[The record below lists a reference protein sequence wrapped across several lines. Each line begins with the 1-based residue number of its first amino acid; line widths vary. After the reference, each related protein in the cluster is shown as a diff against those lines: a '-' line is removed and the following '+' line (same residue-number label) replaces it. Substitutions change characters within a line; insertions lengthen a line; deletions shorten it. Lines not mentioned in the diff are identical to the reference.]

1 MSSERAPAG
10 GIVMNLVM
18 DLVLEFHRGE
28 AIEDSALED
37 ALKIA
42 PSNEPRSGS
51 LPALLHRFGNQ
62 NFTFGTMSYRDLR
75 EIFRAI
81 EPGPNDV
88 FCDAGAGYGHAVF
101 YGACVADCRFRAV
114 EILPV
119 RCNAMRK
126 TARRLGL
133 EVEIVEGDALAQ
145 DYADVSYLFVNNP
158 FFPDAAQRFV
168 DGLTLA
174 RKRPL
179 TVIAVHNIVNTFR
192 EHSDFSEI
200 DVGADLPN
208 YCFGVFR
215 WKMPRKAQGV

>member
-1 MSSERAPAG
+1 MSSEGAPIS
-10 GIVMNLVM
+10 GIVM
-18 DLVLEFHRGE
+18 DLVLDFHRGE
-28 AIEDSALED
+28 AIEDSTLAH

-62 NFTFGTMSYRDLR
+62 NFSFGTMSFRDLR

-81 EPGPNDV
+81 EPRPGDV

-114 EILPV
+114 EILPL
-119 RCNAMRK
+119 RCAAMRK
-126 TARRLGL
+126 TARRLRL
-133 EVEIVEGDALAQ
+133 DVEIVEGDALAQ
-145 DYADVSYLFVNNP
+145 SYADVSHLFVNNP
-158 FFPDAAQRFV
+158 FFPDAAKRFV
-168 DGLTLA
+168 DGLTIT
-174 RKRPL
+174 RMHPL
-179 TVIAVHNIVNTFR
+179 TVIAVHNIVDTFR
-192 EHSDFSEI
+192 GASDFSEI

-215 WKMPRKAQGV
+215 WKTPRQAR

>member
-1 MSSERAPAG
+1 
-10 GIVMNLVM
+10 
-18 DLVLEFHRGE
+18 
-28 AIEDSALED
+28 
-37 ALKIA
+37 
-42 PSNEPRSGS
+42 
-51 LPALLHRFGNQ
+51 LLHRFGNQ
-62 NFTFGTMSYRDLR
+62 NFSFGTLSFRDLR

-81 EPGPNDV
+81 KLRPTDI

-133 EVEIVEGDALAQ
+133 EVEVIQGDALAQ
-145 DYADVSYLFVNNP
+145 SYADVSYLFVNNP
-158 FFPDAAQRFV
+158 FFPDTARRFV
-168 DGLTLA
+168 ERLTAA
-174 RKRPL
+174 RQLPL
-179 TVIAVHNIVNTFR
+179 TVIAVHNIVDSFR
-192 EHSDFSEI
+192 GDADFSEI

-215 WKMPRKAQGV
+215 WKRPRRARGA